1 MRRREFIG
9 LVGGT
14 AVWPLA
20 VRAQQSGRVPVVGV
34 LWAYANAEAAAANR
48 LSLLEGLADLRYI
61 PGKTFILEERYANG
75 VPERLDSLANE
86 LIALKVDVLVSQ
98 AGGPTIALHRATST
112 IPIFFVGV
120 DPALQGWTSSL
131 SKPGG
136 NMSGISQMSA
146 DTSAKRLQLLQ
157 KTIPTVSHV
166 ALLRDPTSTGAPYEL
181 SRLSDAAKEL
191 GLSYEVFDAST
202 GNDIDQ
208 AFQRMEGQNLQAV
221 VAFSANLFSSES
233 KRIAALGLKHR
244 LAVMGPS
251 KYFVEAGSL
260 LSYGVDFPTL
270 WYGSARFV
278 DKILRGES
286 VGDIPVQQPKF
297 YFCLNLRTAKAL
309 DIEITP
315 AMLALADEVIE

>member
-1 MRRREFIG
+1 MRRRKFIG

-20 VRAQQSGRVPVVGV
+20 VRAQQSGRIPVVGV
-34 LWAYANAEAAAANR
+34 FWAYADAEDR
-48 LSLLEGLADLRYI
+48 LSLLKGLADLGYI

-75 VPERLDSLANE
+75 VPERLDALAIE
-86 LIALKVDVLVSQ
+86 LIALKADVLVSQ
-98 AGGPTIALHRATST
+98 AGEPTVALHQATST

-120 DPALQGWTSSL
+120 DPVLQGWTSSL

-157 KTIPTVSHV
+157 KTTPTVSHV
-166 ALLRDPTSTGAPYEL
+166 ALLRDPTNRGASFEL
-181 SRLSDAAKEL
+181 SQLSYAAKEL

-208 AFQRMEGQNLQAV
+208 AFQRMEEQHLQAV
-221 VAFSANLFSSES
+221 VVFSANLFSSER
-233 KRIAALGLKHR
+233 KRIAALGLRHR

-251 KYFVEAGSL
+251 KYFIEAGSL

-270 WYGSARFV
+270 WYSSAHLV
-278 DKILRGES
+278 DKILRGER
-286 VGDIPVQQPKF
+286 VGDIPVQHPKF
-297 YFCLNLRTAKAL
+297 YFCLNLRTAKVL
-309 DIEITP
+309 GIEIPP

>member
-1 MRRREFIG
+1 MKRREFIG
-9 LVGGT
+9 LVGGA

-20 VRAQQSGRVPVVGV
+20 VRAQQSGRIPVVGV
-34 LWAYANAEAAAANR
+34 FWAYADAEDR
-48 LSLLEGLADLRYI
+48 LSLLKGLADLGYI

-75 VPERLDSLANE
+75 VPERLDDLAIE

-98 AGGPTIALHRATST
+98 AGEPTVALHRATST

-120 DPALQGWTSSL
+120 DPVLQGWTLSL

-136 NMSGISQMSA
+136 NISGISQISA

-157 KTIPTVSHV
+157 KTAPTVSHV
-166 ALLRDPTSTGAPYEL
+166 ALLRDPTNVGASFEL
-181 SRLSDAAKEL
+181 SHLSDAAKEL

-208 AFQRMEGQNLQAV
+208 AFQRMEEQHLQAV
-221 VAFSANLFSSES
+221 VAFSANFFSSER

-260 LSYGVDFPTL
+260 LSYGVDFPAL

-278 DKILRGES
+278 DKILRGERVS
-286 VGDIPVQQPKF
+286 DFLVQQPKF
-297 YFCLNLRTAKAL
+297 YFCLNLRTAKVL
-309 DIEITP
+309 DLEIPP
-315 AMLALADEVIE
+315 AMLALADEMIE

>member
-20 VRAQQSGRVPVVGV
+20 VRAQQSGPIPVVGV
-34 LWAYANAEAAAANR
+34 FWAYADAEDR
-48 LSLLEGLADLRYI
+48 LSLLKGLADLGYI

-75 VPERLDSLANE
+75 GVPERLDALAIE
-86 LIALKVDVLVSQ
+86 LIALNVDVLVSQ
-98 AGGPTIALHRATST
+98 AGKPTVALHQATST

-120 DPALQGWTSSL
+120 DPVLQGWTSSL

-146 DTSAKRLQLLQ
+146 DTSAKRLQFLQ
-157 KTIPTVSHV
+157 KTTPTVSHV
-166 ALLRDPTSTGAPYEL
+166 ALLRDPTNMGASFEL
-181 SRLSDAAKEL
+181 SQLSSAAKEL

-208 AFQRMEGQNLQAV
+208 AFQRMEEQHLQAV
-221 VAFSANLFSSES
+221 VVFSANFFSSER
-233 KRIAALGLKHR
+233 KRIAALGLRHR

-251 KYFVEAGSL
+251 KYFIEVGSL

-270 WYGSARFV
+270 WYSSAHFV
-278 DKILRGES
+278 DKILRGER
-286 VGDIPVQQPKF
+286 VGDIPVQHPKF
-297 YFCLNLRTAKAL
+297 YFCLNLRTAKVL
-309 DIEITP
+309 GIEVPP
-315 AMLALADEVIE
+315 AMLALADEVIES

>member
-20 VRAQQSGRVPVVGV
+20 VRAQQSGRIPVIGV
-34 LWAYANAEAAAANR
+34 FWAFADAEAAAANR
-48 LSLLEGLADLRYI
+48 LSLLKGLADLGYI

-75 VPERLDSLANE
+75 GPERLDALAIE

-98 AGGPTIALHRATST
+98 AGEPTVALHRATST

-120 DPALQGWTSSL
+120 DPVLQGWTLSL
-131 SKPGG
+131 SKSGG
-136 NMSGISQMSA
+136 NISGISQISA
-146 DTSAKRLQLLQ
+146 ETSAKRLQLLQ
-157 KTIPTVSHV
+157 KTTLAVSHV
-166 ALLRDPTSTGAPYEL
+166 ALLRDPTNMGASFEL
-181 SRLSDAAKEL
+181 SHLSDAAKEL

-208 AFQRMEGQNLQAV
+208 AFQRMEEQHHQAV
-221 VAFSANLFSSES
+221 VAFSANFFSSER
-233 KRIAALGLKHR
+233 KRIAALGLRHR

-260 LSYGVDFPTL
+260 LSYGVDFPAL
-270 WYGSARFV
+270 WYGSAYFV
-278 DKILRGES
+278 DKILKGER
-286 VGDIPVQQPKF
+286 VGDILVQHPKF
-297 YFCLNLRTAKAL
+297 YFCLNLRTAEVL
-309 DIEITP
+309 GIEIPP
-315 AMLALADEVIE
+315 AMLAQADEVIE